1 MTNNPYPTP
10 VAPLHP
16 FAGASLDPGP
26 GDLGIVMGG
35 GGARAAY
42 QVGMLR
48 CLARRFPELH
58 IPFITG
64 VSAGAINA
72 AHLAS
77 HHGTF
82 LQAVEELTQLWA
94 NLTVQDVYRVDSWSL
109 AKNVFGWAG
118 QLLSGGARGADFVR
132 GFVDTQPLREYL
144 TDVLHAVR
152 GECTGVRYNLERGRL
167 RALAI
172 STSSYSTGESVTWVQ
187 GKDIE
192 EWERPFRRARFA
204 TISIEH
210 VMASSALPLF
220 FPAVQLDGA
229 WYGDGGIRL
238 TEPLSPVIH
247 LGARRLLAVSTRFDR
262 SNWDGPVPKTHDYPP
277 PAQIVGVLT
286 NSIFLDSLDSDAVR
300 VGMINRLVEQ
310 LPEEKRT
317 GLRPLKLLTL
327 RPSVDLGKLAYR
339 HEPDLPRASRFM
351 TRGLGTRS
359 TESPDFLSLILF
371 HPDYLRTLIE
381 IGEGD
386 AEARVGEIEE
396 FIFGETGPSETSAQ
410 KVG

>member
-1 MTNNPYPTP
+1 
-10 VAPLHP
+10 
-16 FAGASLDPGP
+16 
-26 GDLGIVMGG
+26 MGG

-48 CLARRFPELH
+48 CLARRYPELRV
-58 IPFITG
+58 PFITG

-82 LQAVEELTQLWA
+82 LQAVEELTHLWS
-94 NLTVQDVYRVDSWSL
+94 NLNVQDVYRVDSWSL
-109 AKNVFGWAG
+109 SKNVLGWAG
-118 QLLSGGARGADFVR
+118 QLLSGGARGAHFVR

-152 GECTGVRYNLERGRL
+152 GECTGIRYNIERGRL

-192 EWERPFRRARFA
+192 EWERPFRRARRV
-204 TISIEH
+204 TITIEH

-220 FPAVQLDGA
+220 FPAVQLEGA

-238 TEPLSPVIH
+238 TELLSPVIH

-262 SNWDGPVPKTHDYPP
+262 SSSDVLPPRSYPYPP

-286 NSIFLDSLDSDAVR
+286 NSIFLDSLDSDALR

-310 LPEEKRT
+310 LPEERRT

-327 RPSVDLGKLAYR
+327 RPSVDLGKLAYE
-339 HEPDLPRASRFM
+339 HEPRLPRAFRFM
-351 TRGLGTRS
+351 ARGLGTRS
-359 TESPDFLSLILF
+359 RESPDFLSLILF
-371 HPDYLRTLIE
+371 HPDYLRDLMD
-381 IGEGD
+381 IGERD
-386 AEARVGEIEE
+386 AEARVDEIEA
-396 FIFGETGPSETSAQ
+396 FIFGQHDPQETSAAA
-410 KVG
+410 VG